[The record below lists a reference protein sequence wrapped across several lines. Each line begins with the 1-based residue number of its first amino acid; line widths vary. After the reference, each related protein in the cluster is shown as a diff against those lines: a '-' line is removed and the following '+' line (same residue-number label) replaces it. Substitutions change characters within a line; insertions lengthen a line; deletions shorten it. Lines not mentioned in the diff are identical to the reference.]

1 MIKIIAHRGA
11 SGLAPENTLGAF
23 KIAVE
28 LGADMIELDIRPTKD
43 QKAIVFHD
51 KKLNRT
57 TPINGVV
64 QNHYLNELKRIDA
77 GSWFNKKDHQSE
89 TIPTLDETIDFLKGK
104 SEMLVEIKSERR
116 QIENEFLHKL
126 IKLIEK
132 HDARDEI
139 IIQSFDS
146 KILKRF
152 YTLYPNYRFQKL
164 IVWKVPFLKVQFD
177 QRLMLENILKN
188 PHYESINVDHRYV
201 TPNLV
206 RKIHRHNKKIYCW
219 TVNQQLRMFR
229 LMNMGVDGIITNY
242 PNKLKQ
248 LIIKHHSQLK

>member
-23 KIAVE
+23 KIAIE

-57 TPINGVV
+57 TPVSGVV
-64 QNHYLNELKRIDA
+64 KNLYINELKRIDA
-77 GSWFNKKDHQSE
+77 GSWFNDIEHKSE
-89 TIPTLDETIDFLKGK
+89 TIPTLDETIDFLKDHC
-104 SEMLVEIKSERR
+104 ELLVEIKSERR
-116 QIENEFLHKL
+116 QIENEFLHNL
-126 IKLIEK
+126 IKLINR
-132 HDARDEI
+132 HDVRDKV

-152 YTLYPNYRFQKL
+152 YTIYPNYRFQKL
-164 IVWKVPFLKVQFD
+164 IVWKVPFIKVQFD

-188 PHYESINVDHRYV
+188 PHYESINVDHRYA

-219 TVNQQLRMFR
+219 TVNQELRMFR

-242 PNKLKQ
+242 PNKLKN
-248 LIIKHHSQLK
+248 LIQKQHVS